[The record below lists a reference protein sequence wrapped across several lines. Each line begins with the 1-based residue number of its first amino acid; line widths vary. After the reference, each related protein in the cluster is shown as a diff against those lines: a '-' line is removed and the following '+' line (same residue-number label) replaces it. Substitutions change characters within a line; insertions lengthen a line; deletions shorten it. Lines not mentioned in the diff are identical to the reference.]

1 MAWPCTL
8 SLARHVYLYP
18 PNAIDEYTDIGVL
31 AFQGLPR
38 NGGEK
43 NYLEFIFR
51 KPKLLVTCVYAMYA
65 VCTVSIPCGL
75 HRSRAADGGLPR

>member
-1 MAWPCTL
+1 MARRTL

-43 NYLEFIFR
+43 NYLEFIYR
-51 KPKLLVTCVYAMYA
+51 RPRLLVTCIYAMYA
-65 VCTVSIPCGL
+65 VCTVSAPLAPLTQRI
-75 HRSRAADGGLPR
+75 ADHILL